1 MADEPIRE
9 EQLRRNLTTK
19 EVYHFVDSEK
29 GIDQICREVFKRTD
43 KVVHYPI
50 GFNGGPKYS
59 KVKQFIYEGFGNQL
73 PVGVSKSS
81 SRGLGFTKV
90 LKPLIEFIEASFP
103 TATIRIIK
111 TGESVFSADRKTL
124 TLSESD
130 LIKLHE
136 VFQHNLDIQKQDREV
151 LASEELHNLFP
162 DAVDSAERE
171 YVKNSISTALSAWK
185 QSLDEFSNTD
195 KEAIKELFEKLMLA
209 DGFISPESLL
219 KTKETIDEQYIDD
232 VIAEY
237 EKLMQQKTETENLEK
252 KWQGFLKKHSWIFS
266 YIFSFPIILHE
277 DEAYVGGKGI
287 SNKNGKVTDFL
298 VKNNLTNNVAFIEIK
313 THKTDLVKKG
323 SAYRG
328 NDVFSMSSD
337 LSGGI
342 SQALNQRD
350 NFQKQF
356 AIHKMN
362 SEDKGFE
369 TFNSKCVVLM
379 GSISDLSDKE
389 LGSFELFRSNSKD
402 VEILTFDELLA
413 RFNNLKELMMG
424 KVN

>member
-9 EQLRRNLTTK
+9 EQLKRNLATK

-29 GIDQICREVFKRTD
+29 GIDQICREVFKRSD

-103 TATIRIIK
+103 TDTIRIIK
-111 TGESVFSADRKTL
+111 TGESAFSADRKTL

-171 YVKNSISTALSAWK
+171 YVKNSISTALSTWK

-232 VIAEY
+232 VIADY

-323 SAYRG
+323 AAYRG

-342 SQALNQRD
+342 SQVLNQRD

>member
-9 EQLRRNLTTK
+9 EQLKRNLATK

-29 GIDQICREVFKRTD
+29 GIDQICREVFKRSD

-103 TATIRIIK
+103 TDTITIIK
-111 TGESVFSADRKTL
+111 TGESAFSADRKTL

-171 YVKNSISTALSAWK
+171 YVKNSISTALSTWK

-323 SAYRG
+323 AAYRG

-342 SQALNQRD
+342 SQVLNQRD

>member
-9 EQLRRNLTTK
+9 EQLKRNLATK

-29 GIDQICREVFKRTD
+29 GIDQICREVFKRSD

-103 TATIRIIK
+103 TDTIRIIK
-111 TGESVFSADRKTL
+111 TGESAFSADRKTL

-171 YVKNSISTALSAWK
+171 YVKNSISTALSTWK

-323 SAYRG
+323 AAYRG

-342 SQALNQRD
+342 SQVLNQRD

>member
-1 MADEPIRE
+1 MADDPIRE

-29 GIDQICREVFKRTD
+29 GIDQICREVFKSSD

-59 KVKQFIYEGFGNQL
+59 RVKQFIYEGFGNQL

-111 TGESVFSADRKTL
+111 KGESVFSADRKTL

-171 YVKNSISTALSAWK
+171 YVKNSISTALSTWK

-287 SNKNGKVTDFL
+287 SNKNGKVADFL

-342 SQALNQRD
+342 SQVLNQRD